1 MFMTVVG
8 KGDYSDDD
16 ESDGGNGG
24 GYSGYSG
31 YGGYGGGSTRDNSSP
46 WCLVATRESEIKFC
60 LLDIN
65 PRDLNYNK

>member
-24 GYSGYSG
+24 GYSGY
-31 YGGYGGGSTRDNSSP
+31 GGYGSMVV
-46 WCLVATRESEIKFC
+46 VALEITVVH
-60 LLDIN
+60 DV
-65 PRDLNYNK
+65 

>member
-24 GYSGYSG
+24 GYSGY
-31 YGGYGGGSTRDNSSP
+31 GGYGSMVV
-46 WCLVATRESEIKFC
+46 VALEITVAH
-60 LLDIN
+60 DV
-65 PRDLNYNK
+65 